1 VSKYDGTTTT
11 QLQVSAVKQIAGRA
25 GRFRLLGTDGNP
37 GGTVTTLQE
46 ADLPYVRRC
55 IAQPYEPLS
64 CAYIGHTKELFTA
77 VAHVVPT
84 DTPMAAVLEAPSHAG
99 RLPLVLRYNIKS
111 GRNAVNQF
119 LDSSSGF
126 SISDRLM
133 LLNAPI
139 PWKDPEVTAVIKG
152 MLQMHQDGMSVKIS
166 ALHRTRF
173 YDVLLSEEK
182 QKVEKQ
188 KAKKQA
194 NPSQRLLDL
203 ESLHRIL
210 VFYLWMHH
218 RHPAIYADYLTAA
231 ALKSRVEKVLAWC
244 LHNLSLVKQRKSQ
257 PLPSSQPTLPTRT
270 GLSYMTKTE
279 LRRISVFG

>member
-1 VSKYDGTTTT
+1 
-11 QLQVSAVKQIAGRA
+11 VSAIKQIAGRA
-25 GRFRLLGTDGNP
+25 GRFRLLGTDGNA
-37 GGTVTTLQE
+37 GGTVTTLQA

-55 IAQPYEPLS
+55 VAQPYEPLS

-84 DTPMAAVLEAPSHAG
+84 DASMVTVLEAPSHAG

-111 GRNAVNQF
+111 EKKTAVNQF
-119 LDSSSGF
+119 LDSSSSF

-139 PWKDPEVTAVIKG
+139 PWKDPEVTSVIKR
-152 MLQMHQDGMSVKIS
+152 MLQMHQDDTSVKIS
-166 ALHRTRF
+166 ALYRTRF

-182 QKVEKQ
+182 QK
-188 KAKKQA
+188 AKKQT
-194 NPSQRLLDL
+194 NPSQSLLDL

-231 ALKSRVEKVLAWC
+231 ELKSRVEKVLAWC
-244 LHNLSLVKQRKSQ
+244 LHNLSLLKQRKSQ
-257 PLPSSQPTLPTRT
+257 PLPSSQSTRPTRT

-279 LRRISVFG
+279 LRRISVLGSGPSSHTCIPSDCG